1 MGGNNNNN
9 FEQFA
14 NNICIKMYTH
24 VVAYFY
30 LYASIMLKMCLVPIF
45 NSKQPYLRKKD
56 E

>member
-14 NNICIKMYTH
+14 IKMYTH

-30 LYASIMLKMCLVPIF
+30 LYASIMSKMCLVPTYFQFQTAIF
-45 NSKQPYLRKKD
+45 EKKD